1 MIRRDVV
8 IVGSGPAG
16 SATALGIVARDPALA
31 AGTVMLEKAIHPRD
45 KTCAGGVI
53 PKGLRLLADLGLA
66 LDVPQARVDRARV
79 QVPHGPLDVEDDD
92 LCRVVRRREFDAML
106 AWAARDRG
114 VELRE
119 GTHVTAIARDGDG
132 VRVETDGPTYWA
144 RAVVGADGGGSV
156 VRRSLVPG
164 DGGVVARAIMTDVPV
179 AASRWDGFG
188 RRRYDFDFRPC
199 PAGLRGYRWIFPC
212 VIGGAPHAN
221 VGVYALPPVDGARL
235 QRDLHAL
242 LHEIGATATNPSDG
256 GSRCEPPIRWKAFP
270 IRTLTRESVVA
281 APNALLV
288 GDAAGVDPL
297 MGEGISFALEYGAL
311 AAESIVRAQGTGD
324 WSFEGYGRAVHA
336 GPIGRKLRRL
346 AIGAKLFYGRTGGL
360 MFRVAAASTRAQAIG
375 LKWYNGVDGWDERSA
390 WQAVRVLC
398 SRAPRGAA

>member
-16 SATALGIVARDPALA
+16 SATALGIAARNPALA
-31 AGTVMLEKAIHPRD
+31 AGTVLVEKAVHPRD

-53 PKGLRLLADLGLA
+53 PKGLRLLADLGLG

-79 QVPHGPLDVEDDD
+79 HVPRRPLDVEDDD

-119 GTHVTAIARDGDG
+119 RTHVTAITRDGDG

-144 RAVVGADGGGSV
+144 RTVVGADGGGSI

-179 AASRWDGFG
+179 AASRWDGAG
-188 RRRYDFDFRPC
+188 RQRYDFDFRPC
-199 PAGLRGYRWIFPC
+199 PDGLRGYRWIFPC
-212 VIGGAPHAN
+212 VIDGAPHAN
-221 VGVYALPPVDGARL
+221 VGVYALPPVEGVRL
-235 QRDLHAL
+235 QRDLRAL
-242 LHEIGATATNPSDG
+242 LAEIGAVATT
-256 GSRCEPPIRWKAFP
+256 WKAFP
-270 IRTLTRESVVA
+270 IRTLTRRTAVA
-281 APNALLV
+281 APHALLV

-311 AAESIVRAQGTGD
+311 AAETIVRAHATGD
-324 WSFEGYGRAVHA
+324 WSYASYARAVHG

-346 AIGAKLFYGRTGGL
+346 AIGAKLFYGRAGGS
-360 MFRVAAASTRAQAIG
+360 MFRVAAVSARAQAIG
-375 LKWYNGVDGWDERSA
+375 LRWYNGVDGWDERSA
-390 WQAVRVLC
+390 WHAVRALC
-398 SRAPRGAA
+398 SRAPIGAA